1 MKNIFKKRRLVRRRS
16 KKSGLPPGTLV
27 YLGERKVE
35 RVRISYIDYNE
46 QSYQEKQ
53 VSKIEECFPL
63 KATPTVSWINIDG
76 LHEVEI
82 LEKLGGQFE
91 LHPLMLEDILNT
103 DQRPK
108 HEDFEKHIFIVIKML
123 SFDEQ
128 AQSLDSEQ
136 VSLVLGKNFVISFQ
150 ERIGDV
156 FEPIRERIRN
166 GKGRIR
172 KMGPD
177 YLMYSLLDAIV
188 DNYFAILEKLGD
200 KIEAVE
206 EELVGDPAER
216 TLQQIHFLKKEMI
229 FLRRS
234 VWPLREV
241 ISGLE
246 RNESPLIKDTTDAYL
261 RDIYDHTVQVI
272 DTVETFRDMVSGM
285 LDTYLSSLSNR
296 MNSIMKVLTI
306 IATIFI
312 PLTFVAGLYGMNFKD
327 MPELKWRWGYPA
339 VLLVMA
345 LIAGAMLVYFKRK
358 KWL

>member
-206 EELVGDPAER
+206 EDLVGDPAER

-327 MPELKWRWGYPA
+327 MPELKWRWGYPM